1 MQKKAKPCTL
11 SIFNLG
17 SSPVS
22 ALPSFFPSKGKKD
35 AQLLKPLE
43 RRHTLALQSNA
54 EGSQGLQNTQN
65 PTELSA
71 ISGYQLFSCGFS
83 PSLTGFSPQHASIH
97 SHSLGRK
104 ASGWKFLR
112 VPPGEAI
119 KWLLRLSSPAR
130 NIKAGFAHW
139 SLQKGRMKTQVHI
152 CTFMSCHQR
161 RPFLKNP
168 TFVQLNSGRVA
179 RRGNLDNPKD

>member
-1 MQKKAKPCTL
+1 MSVTENMQKKAKPCTL

-35 AQLLKPLE
+35 AQLLKPLG

-71 ISGYQLFSCGFS
+71 IPGYQLFSCGFS

-97 SHSLGRK
+97 SHSPGRK
-104 ASGWKFLR
+104 G
-112 VPPGEAI
+112 I
-119 KWLLRLSSPAR
+119 WLEVSQGSTWRSNQMAFTALLSCPEY
-130 NIKAGFAHW
+130 
-139 SLQKGRMKTQVHI
+139 
-152 CTFMSCHQR
+152 
-161 RPFLKNP
+161 
-168 TFVQLNSGRVA
+168 
-179 RRGNLDNPKD
+179 